1 MKAVIVL
8 SVCLASVY
16 PLLSMSTDQPS
27 QVSPSKSV
35 GGTAPASAKTAR
47 GDEPAQPDAELA
59 FPTITPMLMFSGKAE
74 EAMKFYVSLFRNSQI
89 MGVHRWLAGEP
100 GGEGKIKH
108 AMFSMD
114 GQVFR
119 CMDSAVKHDFTF
131 TPSTSF
137 FVNCTTEQQIDT
149 LYAALSKD
157 GKILTPLG
165 KHPFAKK
172 YAWVDD
178 RFGVSWQLYLV
189 DDHPEPK

>member
-16 PLLSMSTDQPS
+16 PLLSMPTDQPS
-27 QVSPSKSV
+27 QVSPTKSAD
-35 GGTAPASAKTAR
+35 GTAPASAKTAR

-59 FPTITPMLMFSGKAE
+59 FPTITPTLMFSGKAE
-74 EAMKFYVSLFRNSQI
+74 EAMKFYVSVFRNSQI
-89 MGVHRWLAGEP
+89 MEVHRWLAGEP

-108 AMFSMD
+108 AMFALD

-119 CMDSAVKHDFTF
+119 CMDSGVKHDFTF

-137 FVNCTTEQQIDT
+137 FVNCTTEQQLDT

-157 GKILTPLG
+157 GKVLTPLG

-178 RFGVSWQLYLV
+178 RFGVSWQLYLA
-189 DDHPEPK
+189 DDPAEPK